1 MIRPTLNE
9 TSDRLMTSERI
20 LVTGG
25 AGAIGSRLV
34 RKLTP
39 QHQIMVLDDLSSG
52 FIENLRDLPIRFWR
66 GSVVDDEI
74 LREVF
79 AAKPTVVFHLAA
91 NFANQNS
98 VDYPQKDLLVNG
110 MGTLKV
116 LQHSTDVGVKRFIY
130 SSSSCVYGEGMGMVP
145 LSESIREFSLDTP
158 YAVTKLLG
166 EQYVRFFH
174 EHQQLPTVILRFFN
188 SYGPGEY
195 PGKYR
200 NVIPNFMYRALTG
213 QPLIVTGTGEETR
226 DFTFIG
232 DTVEAL
238 QLAMDAPAAIG
249 GTFNI
254 GSGTETRV
262 RELAEMILDVCGVP
276 RSIEYRPRRGWDGVN
291 RRCADISRAKSVLQ
305 YAPSIDLRSGLTETY
320 RWFVDHQVAQRPMF

>member
-1 MIRPTLNE
+1 MPSE
-9 TSDRLMTSERI
+9 TI

-34 RKLTP
+34 RELVP
-39 QHQIMVLDDLSSG
+39 SHQVLVLDDLSSG
-52 FIENLRDLPIRFWR
+52 FIENLRDLPVRFWR
-66 GSVVDDEI
+66 GSVVDEEI

-79 AAKPTVVFHLAA
+79 AARPTVVFHLAA

-116 LQHSTDVGVKRFIY
+116 LQHATDAGVRRFIY
-130 SSSSCVYGEGMGMVP
+130 SSSSCVYGDVAGIAP

-174 EHQQLPTVILRFFN
+174 EHHKLPTVILRFFN

-200 NVIPNFMYRALTG
+200 NVIPNFMLRALTG
-213 QPLIVTGTGEETR
+213 QPLVVTGTGEETR

-232 DTVEAL
+232 DTVAAL
-238 QLAMDAPAAIG
+238 RLAMETAAAIG
-249 GTFNI
+249 GTFNV
-254 GSGTETRV
+254 GSGRETRV
-262 RELAEMILDVCGVP
+262 RDLAEMILDVCGVP
-276 RSIEYRPRRGWDGVN
+276 RSIEYQPRRGWDGVN
-291 RRCADISRAKSVLQ
+291 RRCADISRARTVLE
-305 YAPSIDLRSGLTETY
+305 YEPSTDLRSGLSQTY
-320 RWFVDHQVAQRPMF
+320 RWFVDHQVAQRPML

>member
-1 MIRPTLNE
+1 MMAE
-9 TSDRLMTSERI
+9 TI

-34 RKLTP
+34 RELSTR
-39 QHQIMVLDDLSSG
+39 HDVLVLDDLSSG
-52 FIENLRDLPIRFWR
+52 FVENLRDVPVRFWR

-79 AAKPTVVFHLAA
+79 AAKPTIVFHLAA

-116 LQHSTDVGVKRFIY
+116 LQHATDVGVKRFIY
-130 SSSSCVYGEGMGMVP
+130 SSSSCVYGEVTGVAS
-145 LSESIREFSLDTP
+145 LNESIREFSLDTP

-174 EHQQLPTVILRFFN
+174 EHHRLPTVILRFFN
-188 SYGPGEY
+188 SYGPGEF

-200 NVIPNFMYRALTG
+200 NVIPNFMLRAMTG
-213 QPLIVTGTGEETR
+213 QPLVITGTGEETR

-232 DTVEAL
+232 DTVAAL
-238 QLAMDAPAAIG
+238 QLAMDTSGAVG
-249 GTFNI
+249 GTFNV
-254 GSGTETRV
+254 GSGMETRV
-262 RELAEMILDVCGVP
+262 RDLAEMILEVCGAP
-276 RSIEYRPRRGWDGVN
+276 RAIEYRPRRGWDGVN
-291 RRCADISRAKSVLQ
+291 RRCADISRAKAVLA
-305 YAPSIDLRSGLTETY
+305 YTPSTDLRTGLTQTY
-320 RWFVDHQVAQRPMF
+320 RWFVDYQVAQRPTF